1 MFKHLLLCAA
11 LTTPALAGG
20 IINSQSEYGTPEE
33 AQAMLTRAIGAVKAD
48 KTAAINRFN
57 HNDPSF
63 RDRDLFVFCFNSRD
77 GKLTAHEA
85 FVGSDVRALVDRAG
99 KHFGGEMFAAPADGH
114 LTEVAYLSTVPGKFS
129 QAPKRAYVARI
140 GDQVCGVSAYLL
152 KNPEEPTQCG
162 ACNEAP

>member
-1 MFKHLLLCAA
+1 MLKHLLLCAA

-77 GKLTAHEA
+77 GKLTAHEDLSA
-85 FVGSDVRALVDRAG
+85 RTYAPWSTEPVSISAG
-99 KHFGGEMFAAPADGH
+99 KC
-114 LTEVAYLSTVPGKFS
+114 SS
-129 QAPKRAYVARI
+129 AR
-140 GDQVCGVSAYLL
+140 
-152 KNPEEPTQCG
+152 
-162 ACNEAP
+162 

>member
-1 MFKHLLLCAA
+1 MLKHLLLCAA
-11 LTTPALAGG
+11 LTTPALASG
-20 IINSQSEYGTPEE
+20 IIDSQSEYGTPEE

-99 KHFGGEMFAAPADGH
+99 KHFGGEMFAAPADGR

-129 QAPKRAYVARI
+129 QALKRAYVTRI

-152 KNPEEPTQCG
+152 KNPEEQTQCG